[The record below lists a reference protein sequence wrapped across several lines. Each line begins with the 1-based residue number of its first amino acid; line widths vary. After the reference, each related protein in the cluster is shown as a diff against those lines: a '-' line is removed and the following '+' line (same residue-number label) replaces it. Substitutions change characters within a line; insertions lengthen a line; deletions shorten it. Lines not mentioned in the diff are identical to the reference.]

1 MATSQAS
8 APEQTYRE
16 PLPALRLLFVVGS
29 VLVIL
34 GGTQLFVFSER
45 TDEFFAWTIAAPLTA
60 AVDGAFFY
68 TGFILLF
75 TSWRAATWADV
86 RKVAYAVLIVATVKL
101 LATLLDLPLFHFDDG
116 PFLARFGAWAWLIVY
131 IVIPVGLS
139 VLIVMQRRL
148 PGRDP
153 APGPPLPRLLVAA
166 FALIAVVM
174 LAIGAVALLSSSTT
188 IDIWPWPLT
197 PLTSHALSAWFLGVG
212 ALAAMTVREND
223 MARSQAV
230 MLGSAVLGVMLA
242 VALARYGG
250 DVDFGEPIAW
260 VLVGLIVTLVLA
272 GAGGLVARPQP
283 PDQPSASRRAREKEA
298 TTRS

>member
-1 MATSQAS
+1 MATTQAS

-16 PLPALRLLFVVGS
+16 PLPALRLLFLVGS
-29 VLVIL
+29 ILVIL

-45 TDEFFAWTIAAPLTA
+45 TDDFFAWTIAAPLTA

-75 TSWRAATWADV
+75 TSWRAPAWADV
-86 RKVAYAVLIVATVKL
+86 RKVAYGVLIVAWTKL

-116 PFLARFGAWAWLIVY
+116 PFLARFAAWAWLIVY
-131 IVIPVGLS
+131 LVIPIGLA
-139 VLIVMQRRL
+139 VLIVMQTRL

-153 APGPPLPRLLVAA
+153 APGAPLPRPLAAA
-166 FALIAVVM
+166 FALIALVM
-174 LAIGAVALLSSSTT
+174 LVIGAVMLVSSSTA
-188 IDIWPWPLT
+188 IDAWPWPLT

-223 MARSQAV
+223 LERSRAV
-230 MLGSAVLGVMLA
+230 MLGSAVLGVMFA

-250 DVDFGEPIAW
+250 DVDFGEPMAW
-260 VLVGLIVTLVLA
+260 ALL
-272 GAGGLVARPQP
+272 GLVATLVAAGGGGLLAHRNGAAPA
-283 PDQPSASRRAREKEA
+283 QPSSLERP
-298 TTRS
+298 